1 MGKLAALG
9 CDPTPLAY
17 APMWLA
23 PVWSAVADRAEEIRA
38 EWGVHDARATINAL
52 GEGLKR

>member
-1 MGKLAALG
+1 MQRLAALG

-23 PVWSAVADRAEEIRA
+23 PLWSGVADGAEQIRLQWSEA
-38 EWGVHDARATINAL
+38 DGVATINAL
-52 GEGLKR
+52 GEAL